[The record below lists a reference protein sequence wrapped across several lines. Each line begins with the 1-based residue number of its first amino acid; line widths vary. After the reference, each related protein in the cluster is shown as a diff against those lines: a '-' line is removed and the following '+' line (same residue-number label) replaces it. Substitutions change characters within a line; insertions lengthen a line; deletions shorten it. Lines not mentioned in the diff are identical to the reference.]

1 MPSGGK
7 QGKDKWPQ
15 DKNTYGGKVK
25 SGKKIN
31 MEDVVAVILAGGRD
45 FGRCPLTTAM
55 AAWAWSVEG
64 KSVLARLID
73 SLLHA
78 NVKKVLVCSNSD
90 MPCAIKSLDLRD
102 HSGIEFIDEPLP
114 VGTAGCLRL
123 AASRCTARYYALYSA
138 SMVTP
143 PDIKWITN
151 AHVAA
156 KSNLT
161 VFLQPAETGVA
172 VNRTAGIYMADVQ
185 AAKCIPSAGY
195 CDIKEGLIPILWRK
209 GLSSRAL
216 SLHHDSGSYRN
227 IDQYL
232 HAIGGYLKNSEN
244 HTGFIHAQAQVSPSA
259 RINGPVSIQA
269 GARIEAGSVILG
281 PAIIE
286 SGSVVGPSAVV
297 RSSVLWSGSKVGQ
310 GACVSNSVLAN
321 DAVVS
326 QKAFIQNKAC
336 LATTLNPADRLTQ
349 AAYLAK
355 SRLNE
360 LYSLFEGAF
369 EKQASKFIPSW
380 MTAKTGSAI
389 ASVLWLMG
397 IFLALLWLYWPE
409 ITDLRTIWAKS
420 DEYSSG
426 LLVPFLA
433 GYIIWSRWPKLRS
446 VAVNPCIWG
455 LALLAIAQLLRLFGL
470 TFMYASAQRL
480 SLILSVAGLIW
491 YLFGTQFFKKI
502 IPVVLFLILMLPMP
516 KSVHSRIMLPLQ
528 HWATVSSVF
537 SLETLGFEVWRE
549 GNMIHVNNVTVAVA
563 EACNGLRM
571 LTAFFI
577 ISTLVVLLVERTWW
591 EKLIILFSAVP
602 IGFFCNTI
610 RLTLTAMA
618 FTVIQGQFWE
628 KLFHDFGGIAMMPL
642 ALAVIVLELW
652 LLRRIFVL
660 PAANPGPIHNN
671 IIVKKAALNA
681 VTQGEIVK

>member
-1 MPSGGK
+1 M
-7 QGKDKWPQ
+7 D
-15 DKNTYGGKVK
+15 
-25 SGKKIN
+25 
-31 MEDVVAVILAGGRD
+31 DVVAVILAGGRD

-73 SLLHA
+73 SLLNS

-90 MPCAIKSLDLRD
+90 VLYARKSLDLRD
-102 HSGIEFIDEPLP
+102 HPAVEFINEPLP

-123 AASRCTARYYALYSA
+123 AASRCSASYYALYSA

-143 PDIKWITN
+143 PDVKWITN
-151 AHVAA
+151 AHAAA

-161 VFLQPAETGVA
+161 VFLQPTENGA
-172 VNRTAGIYMADVQ
+172 VVSTAGVYMADAK
-185 AAKCIPSAGY
+185 AAKCVPSAGY

-209 GLSSRAL
+209 GLSSGAL
-216 SLHHDSGSYRN
+216 TLQHDSGSYRN

-232 HAIGGYLKNSEN
+232 RAIGGYLKNAEN
-244 HTGFIHAQAQVSPSA
+244 HTGFVHAQAKVSPSA
-259 RINGPVSIQA
+259 RISGPVSIQA
-269 GARIEAGSVILG
+269 GARIDAGSVILG

-286 SGSVVGPSAVV
+286 SGSVVGPSAVI
-297 RSSVLWSGSKVGQ
+297 RSSVLWSGSKVGP
-310 GACVSNSVLAN
+310 GACVSNSVLAH
-321 DAVVS
+321 DAVVP

-336 LATTLNPADRLTQ
+336 LATTLNPGDRLTQ
-349 AAYLAK
+349 AAYFAK
-355 SRLNE
+355 TRISQLCTIVE
-360 LYSLFEGAF
+360 DAF
-369 EKQASKFIPSW
+369 EKHASKFIPSW
-380 MTAKTGSAI
+380 MRVKTGSATV
-389 ASVLWLMG
+389 SVLWLMG
-397 IFLALLWLYWPE
+397 IFMALLWLYWPE
-409 ITDLRTIWAKS
+409 ITELCAIWTKS

-433 GYIIWSRWPKLRS
+433 GYIIWSRWSKLRS

-455 LALLAIAQLLRLFGL
+455 LALLAISQLLRLFGL

-480 SLILSVAGLIW
+480 SLILSVAGLTW
-491 YLFGTQFFKKI
+491 FLFGTQFFKKI

-516 KSVHSRIMLPLQ
+516 KSVHSRMMLPLQ
-528 HWATVSSVF
+528 HWATVSAVF

-577 ISTLVVLLVERTWW
+577 ISTLVVLVVERTWW
-591 EKLIILFSAVP
+591 EKFIILLSAVP
-602 IGFFCNTI
+602 IGFFCNTV
-610 RLTLTAMA
+610 RLTLTAIA

-628 KLFHDFGGIAMMPL
+628 KVFHDFGGIAMMPL
-642 ALAVIVLELW
+642 ALAAIVLELW

-660 PAANPGPIHNN
+660 PASNPQPIGNN
-671 IIVKKAALNA
+671 LIKKSAQKA
-681 VTQGEIVK
+681 VTQGEIIK